1 MLDQDDPSG
10 GRWIK
15 SATTGEQKKPGGD
28 KRFRTNAS
36 KKFYIAQFLGSSL
49 NIYETAERV
58 IHKKGGVSFVVFE
71 GNRYQLRLPSDL
83 GRIIDMALSK
93 GVYVNVGG
101 VEIGNKW
108 RSEIELFP
116 YIYLTTKAAL
126 KNFQNEFGSER
137 APHPGRSK
145 RKRG

>member
-1 MLDQDDPSG
+1 MIDQDDPLA

-15 SATTGEQKKPGGD
+15 SATTEQQTKPVGD
-28 KRFRTNAS
+28 NRYRVNVS
-36 KKFYIAQFLGSSL
+36 KKFYIAQFIGSTL

-58 IHKKGGVSFVVFE
+58 VHKRAGISFVTFE
-71 GNRYQLRLPSDL
+71 GSRHQLRRSIDL

-101 VEIGNKW
+101 IVLDNKW
-108 RSEIELFP
+108 RSKIELFP
-116 YIYLTTKAAL
+116 YIYITTKAAL
-126 KNFQNEFGSER
+126 QNFQNEFGSER

-145 RKRG
+145 RPRK